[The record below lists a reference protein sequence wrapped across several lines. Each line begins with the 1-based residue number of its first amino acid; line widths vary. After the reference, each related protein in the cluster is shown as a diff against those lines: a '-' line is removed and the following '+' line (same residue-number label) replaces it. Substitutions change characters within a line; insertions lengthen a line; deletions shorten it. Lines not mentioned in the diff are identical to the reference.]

1 MFVKFS
7 QVPQEDTC
15 VEISFWLSYRPTSIP
30 LYWNKTPTQV
40 FFCELCEIFKNTY
53 FEEYLPKNDVLR
65 VIDLG
70 TSNVDFEQVNICWE
84 YYANKNIT
92 WFTRNFY
99 LPFFQI
105 PFTELKITLTMLT
118 LLTSFL
124 NFSVE
129 LVWFDLICLFTV
141 GIYILPS

>member
-1 MFVKFS
+1 M
-7 QVPQEDTC
+7 
-15 VEISFWLSYRPTSIP
+15 
-30 LYWNKTPTQV
+30 

-92 WFTRNFY
+92 
-99 LPFFQI
+99 
-105 PFTELKITLTMLT
+105 
-118 LLTSFL
+118 
-124 NFSVE
+124 
-129 LVWFDLICLFTV
+129 
-141 GIYILPS
+141 